1 MGTPRG
7 VLRVVTRDPTG
18 ETGRFLMRR
27 GAGWETRGHAGRP
40 QRGAGRRKV
49 SGTRKRWTWCREV
62 KKAVSSESVVRDEA
76 LPGEPLVLVV
86 SRLLRR

>member
-1 MGTPRG
+1 
-7 VLRVVTRDPTG
+7 
-18 ETGRFLMRR
+18 MRR
-27 GAGWETRGHAGRP
+27 GAGWGDERSRRSASARGRTQGGVTRGHAGRP
-40 QRGAGRRKV
+40 QRGAGHRAV
-49 SGTRKRWTWCREV
+49 SGTRKRCTWCREV